1 MGTDTNFSLPAQ
13 PPVEGG
19 SNSVRPN
26 YSPMV
31 VQESSGIDDEEVKSI
46 PVAKVPQIDLEQL
59 KENLE
64 QLEKKMDR
72 KLSFSIDETIDRIV
86 IVVRNEETGEE
97 IRKLPDEATLKV
109 AHSIENLKGL
119 LFDDA
124 L

>member
-1 MGTDTNFSLPAQ
+1 MGTDTNLSLPAQ
-13 PPVEGG
+13 LPVKGG
-19 SNSVRPN
+19 HIPVRPEN
-26 YSPMV
+26 SPTII
-31 VQESSGIDDEEVKSI
+31 QKSAGANEVDAKSL
-46 PVAKVPQIDLEQL
+46 PVAKVPQINLEQL

-72 KLSFSIDETIDRIV
+72 KLSFSIDEAIDRIV
-86 IVVRNEETGEE
+86 IIVRNEETGEE

-119 LFDDA
+119 LFDDE